1 MLLHFPLQKETS
13 ARERCSCA
21 PAGSSCGRIP
31 FAFPFQ
37 GEGNGERLFFN
48 PLLQIK
54 MGCPKLLRRT
64 TRTQGDLPFRSMA
77 KETKRPDCRQKLPF
91 HKTLPTDGRNF
102 QKIRCTPQL
111 AGGPPS
117 EALRKNHEEAEES
130 SNGFSSDTL
139 WSESNG
145 EAGSSLG
152 G

>member
-37 GEGNGERLFFN
+37 GKANGERLFFN

-54 MGCPKLLRRT
+54 MGCPKPLQRT
-64 TRTQGDLPFRSMA
+64 TPMQGDLPFRSMA

-91 HKTLPTDGRNF
+91 HKTLPADGRNF
-102 QKIRCTPQL
+102 QKIRCTPL
-111 AGGPPS
+111 AGKTPP
-117 EALRKNHEEAEES
+117 AKRCAKITRKRKNLRT
-130 SNGFSSDTL
+130 D
-139 WSESNG
+139 
-145 EAGSSLG
+145 SLPIHFG
-152 G
+152 TNQTGRRVPP